1 MTDMV
6 THMFPEDEGE
16 NGCRQLCQEYNE
28 DQHEELQRE
37 EDCVTQSV
45 FGSSPSYKRS
55 CRLMNI

>member
-1 MTDMV
+1 MLDMV

-37 EDCVTQSV
+37 EDFVTQSV
-45 FGSSPSYKRS
+45 FGSHNCIYRKKS
-55 CRLMNI
+55 CLYE